1 MKILGIIPAR
11 FASSRFPAKLIQEV
25 NGKSILQFV
34 YEQCLKSRYL
44 SKVIIATDH
53 ELIFEKV
60 KEFGAEVVMTSSKHL
75 SGTDRCAEALILYG
89 GAKEFD
95 YAINIQGD
103 EPLISPNTI
112 DDLCG
117 IFNSRT
123 EIASVYKRISLIEEV
138 MNPNIVKVVIGVNSQ
153 ALYFSRSP
161 IPFVRGEEIDNWVVK
176 HSFFK
181 HLGLYG
187 FRADI
192 LEKIVKIPINNLED
206 IEKLEQLRWLA
217 NGYKI
222 SMQETSNES
231 IGIDTQEDFDR
242 FKQFLGKK

>member
-11 FASSRFPAKLIQEV
+11 YASTRFPEKLIQEV

-34 YEQCLKSRYL
+34 YEQCLKSSYL

-60 KEFGAEVVMTSSKHL
+60 KGFGAEVVMTSTKHL
-75 SGTDRCAEALILYG
+75 SGTDRCAEALVIYG

-95 YAINIQGD
+95 FAINIQGD

-117 IFNSRT
+117 IFNNRT
-123 EIASVYKRISLIEEV
+123 EIASVYKKISLIEELL
-138 MNPNIVKVVIGVNSQ
+138 NPNVVKVVIGENKQ

-161 IPFVRGEEIDNWVVK
+161 IPFVRDEEIDNWLVN

-181 HLGLYG
+181 HLGMYG

-192 LEKIVKIPINNLED
+192 LEKIVKIPVSKLEVV
-206 IEKLEQLRWLA
+206 EKLEQLRWLV

-231 IGIDTQEDFDR
+231 MGIDTQEDFDR
-242 FKQFLGKK
+242 FKQFIGKK

>member
-11 FASSRFPAKLIQEV
+11 YASTRFPAKLIQEV
-25 NGKSILQFV
+25 NGKSILQYV
-34 YEQCLKSRYL
+34 YEQCLKSSYL
-44 SKVIIATDH
+44 SKVLIATDN
-53 ELIFEKV
+53 ELIFEKA
-60 KEFGAEVVMTSSKHL
+60 KDFGAEVVITSTKHL
-75 SGTDRCAEALILYG
+75 SGTDRCAEALGIYG
-89 GAKEFD
+89 GAKKFD
-95 YAINIQGD
+95 FAINIQGD

-112 DDLCG
+112 DELCG
-117 IFNSRT
+117 ILNSRT
-123 EIASVYKRISLIEEV
+123 EIASVYKKISQIDDVL
-138 MNPNIVKVVIGVNSQ
+138 NPNIVKVVIGENNQ

-161 IPFVRGEEIDNWVVK
+161 IPFVRDEEIDNWLVK

-181 HLGLYG
+181 HLGLYC
-187 FRADI
+187 FRTDI
-192 LEKIVKIPINNLED
+192 LEKIVKIPVSKLET

-222 SMQETSNES
+222 SMLETSNES